1 MKLKNLLALLL
12 CMALLCG
19 CTPAQVLGE
28 SNDGTQETNGNQQG
42 TVETIVSTVID
53 PEDAFSKRDLRDTY
67 DESECVKISL
77 KGDTAIADGDGV
89 TVSGST
95 VTITAAGSYL
105 LSGDLK
111 GMIVVEATK
120 DDKIQLILDGA
131 QIESATSAAIY
142 VKKADKVF
150 ITTAAG
156 TDNSVKNGGEFVA
169 IDDNNIDAA
178 IYAKDDLTLNGQG
191 KLTVTSPAGH
201 GIVSKDDLVIGSGE
215 YDITS
220 TGHGLAGKDS
230 LRIAAGSFKIDA
242 GKDAIHSENNDDTT
256 LGYVYLADGTFDLTS
271 DGDGI
276 SASNSMRIDGG
287 SYAIV
292 SGGGSSNG
300 NKDHA
305 DNFGGGRPGGWFGGS
320 NSSADTSSNTTSMKG
335 VKSAGDMTITGGSF
349 HINTADD
356 GVHTNSSM
364 TITGGSFEIATGDDG
379 FHADDTLNFQEGT
392 VNITTSYEGLEA
404 LHLNIS
410 GGSIRLVAQDDGLN
424 AAGGTDNS
432 GFGGGDMGN
441 MGNMGDAPEVPTGD
455 PGNMGDIP
463 EMPTGGMGDAPEMP
477 TGELPNQ
484 GDIPGGMG
492 QMPGMPGGQ
501 GGMGQTPGD
510 SGSQDGVSELSIAD
524 TDGVLLGKLGGFAG
538 GMGGGF
544 GGFGG
549 QGGMGGMSSSDGTIV
564 ISGGDIYI
572 QASGDGID
580 ANGTLEITAGHITI
594 CGPNSGDTAS
604 LDFDLTGTISGGT
617 VIATGASGM
626 AQTFSSAQQGVIN
639 YRAGNQ
645 KAGTQVTLKD
655 SGGNVILSVTPE
667 LDYSMIILS
676 SPDIKSGE
684 TYTLTIGTTSKQ
696 VTAS

>member
-1 MKLKNLLALLL
+1 MKLKNLMALLL

-19 CTPAQVLGE
+19 CTQNTVPDD
-28 SNDGTQETNGNQQG
+28 SKDGTKETTGDQQG
-42 TVETIVSTVID
+42 STETIVSTVID

-67 DESECVKISL
+67 DEKECVKISL
-77 KGDTAIADGDGV
+77 KGDSASCDGEGV

-105 LSGDLK
+105 LSGELK

-120 DDKIQLILDGA
+120 DDKIQLVLADA

-150 ITTAAG
+150 ITTATG
-156 TDNSVKNGGEFVA
+156 TENSVKNGGEFVA
-169 IDDNNIDAA
+169 IDDNNIDGT

-220 TGHGLAGKDS
+220 TGHGLVGKDS
-230 LRIAAGSFKIDA
+230 LRIAAGTIRIKA
-242 GKDAIHSENNDDTT
+242 GKDAIHSENDDDTT
-256 LGYVYLADGTFDLTS
+256 LGYVYLADGTFDLTAE
-271 DGDGI
+271 GDGI

-287 SYAIV
+287 SYDIV

-300 NKDHA
+300 NKDHT

-320 NSSADTSSNTTSMKG
+320 NSSADTSSDTTSMKG

-349 HINTADD
+349 NINAADD
-356 GVHTNSSM
+356 GVHTNSNM
-364 TITGGSFEIATGDDG
+364 TISGGSFEIETGDDG
-379 FHADDTLNFQEGT
+379 FHADDTLNFSDGT
-392 VNITTSYEGLEA
+392 VNIITSYEGMEA

-410 GGSIRLVAQDDGLN
+410 GGNIRLVAQDDGLN

-432 GFGGGDMGN
+432 AFGGGDMGN
-441 MGNMGDAPEVPTGD
+441 MGGAPEVPTGD
-455 PGNMGDIP
+455 SGNMGDIP
-463 EMPTGGMGDAPEMP
+463 EMPTGGMGDAPQMP
-477 TGELPNQ
+477 TGEQPNQ
-484 GDIPGGMG
+484 GEMPGGMG

-501 GGMGQTPGD
+501 GDMGQIPGD
-510 SGSQDGVSELSIAD
+510 SGSKDGVSELSVAD
-524 TDGVLLGKLGGFAG
+524 TGGALLGKLGGFPG

-564 ISGGDIYI
+564 ISGGELYI

-580 ANGTLEITAGHITI
+580 ANGTLEISGGHITI

-639 YRAGNQ
+639 YRAGSQ

-655 SGGNVILSVTPE
+655 SNGNVILSVTPE
-667 LDYSMIILS
+667 LDYSMIILT
-676 SPDIKSGE
+676 SPDLKSGE
-684 TYTLTIGTTSKQ
+684 TYTLVIGSNSKQ